1 MKMKRKSFLVIVIII
16 IIVLC
21 AGGILYFIPQLRKNA
36 QSKKYSDFKLA
47 GINESR
53 QSKMLD
59 NWEYDAKKS
68 NKDATSSKKSV
79 QSIISSTN
87 SGAQTMDSAVSAPS
101 TQDYSASDSYIGYSV
116 GGAQNIKN
124 FRENIKNGYLPIT
137 TDITYNGI
145 YSEYYFDTGDVNR
158 ASNEMFY
165 PSYSLATST
174 NPLTGEKEYYMS
186 VGLNSNI
193 KESDFQR
200 PKVNL
205 VIALDISGSMGSSF
219 DSYYYD
225 KNEKSNSEHK
235 TKMKIA
241 EECVNN
247 LIDKLNPDDRIG
259 IVLFDNQSYVGT
271 KISTIFDTDKEKLKG
286 HILEIEPCGGTN
298 FSSGYDMATEFF
310 EEYLNTEDYQNRIVV
325 ITDAMPNMGE
335 TTSDGLYKKITDN
348 VKDKIY
354 TSFIGVGVDFNTQL
368 TEKMSNIRGANYYSV
383 HSSEEF
389 NSILAENFDYM
400 ITPLIYD
407 LDLSFK
413 STCYE
418 IENVYGSDSVDKGTG
433 NIMHINTL
441 FPSASNSSGEVKGGI
456 VVLKLKK
463 IQENGEDIELKVSYK
478 DVQEKEHSNQQKVI
492 FKNEKDDYYDN
503 KGIRK
508 AIVLARYVNLM
519 KYWIAYERTNDDGFG
534 TYAHEYT
541 YSDDYVR
548 SALGVN
554 ERVSKKLTISENYKK
569 QFKEMK
575 SYIENEMKEL
585 NDNDLENEI
594 DILNKLI

>member
-1 MKMKRKSFLVIVIII
+1 MKLKRKSFLVLVIII
-16 IIVLC
+16 VIALC
-21 AGGILYFIPQLRKNA
+21 AGGILCCIPQLRKSI
-36 QSKKYSDFKLA
+36 QSKENSNFKLA
-47 GINESR
+47 NTNEFG

-59 NWEYDAKKS
+59 NWEYNPKK
-68 NKDATSSKKSV
+68 NDKV
-79 QSIISSTN
+79 SSTI
-87 SGAQTMDSAVSAPS
+87 SGGQSMEAAVS
-101 TQDYSASDSYIGYSV
+101 TQKNSASDSYIGYSV

-124 FRENIKNGYLPIT
+124 FRENVKNGYLPIT

-145 YSEYYFDTGDVNR
+145 YSEYYFDTGDVDR
-158 ASNEMFY
+158 TSNEMFY
-165 PSYSLATST
+165 PSYSMATST

-193 KESDFQR
+193 KESDFHR

-205 VIALDISGSMGSSF
+205 VIALDISGSMRSSF

-225 KNEKSNSEHK
+225 KNEKTDLERK
-235 TKMKIA
+235 TKMRIA

-259 IVLFDNQSYVGT
+259 IVLFDDQSYIGT

-286 HILEIEPCGGTN
+286 HILEVEPCGGTN
-298 FSSGYDMATEFF
+298 FSSGYDMATQLFK
-310 EEYLNTEDYQNRIVV
+310 EYLNMEDYQNRIVV

-335 TTSDGLYKKITDN
+335 ITSDGLYKKITDN

-354 TSFIGVGVDFNTQL
+354 TSFIGVGVDFNTKL
-368 TEKMSNIRGANYYSV
+368 TEKMSNVRGANYYSV

-407 LDLSFK
+407 LDLTFK

-418 IENVYGSDSVDKGTG
+418 IENVYGSDSVDKSTG

-441 FPSASNSSGEVKGGI
+441 FPSAANSSGEVKGGI

-463 IQENGEDIELKVSYK
+463 IQDGEDVNLKVSYK
-478 DVQEKEHSNQQKVI
+478 DNKEKEHSNEQNVK
-492 FKNEKDDYYDN
+492 FKSENDDYYDN
-503 KGIRK
+503 QGIRK
-508 AIVLARYVNLM
+508 AVVLARYVNLM
-519 KYWIAYERTNDDGFG
+519 KYWIVYERSNDEGFG

-541 YSDDYVR
+541 YSDDYVKN
-548 SALGVN
+548 ALGIN
-554 ERVSKKLTISENYKK
+554 ERTSKKLTISENYKK

-575 SYIENEMKEL
+575 SYIENEMKVL
-585 NDNDLENEI
+585 NDNELKNEI
-594 DILNKLI
+594 EILNVLI

>member
-1 MKMKRKSFLVIVIII
+1 MKLKRKSFLVLVIII
-16 IIVLC
+16 VIALC
-21 AGGILYFIPQLRKNA
+21 AGGILCCIPQLRKSI
-36 QSKKYSDFKLA
+36 QSKENSNFKLA
-47 GINESR
+47 NTNEFG

-59 NWEYDAKKS
+59 NWEYNPKENDK
-68 NKDATSSKKSV
+68 V
-79 QSIISSTN
+79 SSTI
-87 SGAQTMDSAVSAPS
+87 SGGQSMEAAVS
-101 TQDYSASDSYIGYSV
+101 TQKNSASDSYIGYSV

-124 FRENIKNGYLPIT
+124 FRENVKNGYLPIT

-145 YSEYYFDTGDVNR
+145 YSEYYFDTGDVDR
-158 ASNEMFY
+158 TSNEMFY
-165 PSYSLATST
+165 PSYSMATST

-193 KESDFQR
+193 KESDFHR

-205 VIALDISGSMGSSF
+205 VIALDISGSMRSSF

-225 KNEKSNSEHK
+225 KNEKSDSERK
-235 TKMKIA
+235 TKMRIA

-259 IVLFDNQSYVGT
+259 IVLFDDQSYIGT

-286 HILEIEPCGGTN
+286 HILEVEPCGGTN
-298 FSSGYDMATEFF
+298 FSSGYDMATQLFK
-310 EEYLNTEDYQNRIVV
+310 EYLNMEDYQNRIVV

-335 TTSDGLYKKITDN
+335 ITSDGLYKKITDN

-354 TSFIGVGVDFNTQL
+354 TSFIGVGVDFNTKL
-368 TEKMSNIRGANYYSV
+368 TEKMSNVRGANYYSV

-407 LDLSFK
+407 LDLTFK

-418 IENVYGSDSVDKGTG
+418 IENVYGSDSVDKSTG

-441 FPSASNSSGEVKGGI
+441 FPSAANSSGEVKGGI

-463 IQENGEDIELKVSYK
+463 IQDGEDVNLKVSYK
-478 DVQEKEHSNQQKVI
+478 DNKEKEHSNEQNVK
-492 FKNEKDDYYDN
+492 FKSENDDYYDN
-503 KGIRK
+503 QGIRK
-508 AIVLARYVNLM
+508 AVVLARYVNLM
-519 KYWIAYERTNDDGFG
+519 KYWIVYERSNDEGFG

-541 YSDDYVR
+541 YSDDYVKN
-548 SALGVN
+548 ALGIN
-554 ERVSKKLTISENYKK
+554 ERTSKKLTISENYKK

-575 SYIENEMKEL
+575 SYIENEMKVL
-585 NDNDLENEI
+585 NDNELKNEI
-594 DILNKLI
+594 EILNVLI

>member
-1 MKMKRKSFLVIVIII
+1 MKLKRKSFLVLVIII
-16 IIVLC
+16 VIALC
-21 AGGILYFIPQLRKNA
+21 AGGILCCIPQLRKSI
-36 QSKKYSDFKLA
+36 QSKENSNFKLA
-47 GINESR
+47 NTNEFG

-59 NWEYDAKKS
+59 NWEYNPKENDK
-68 NKDATSSKKSV
+68 V
-79 QSIISSTN
+79 SSTI
-87 SGAQTMDSAVSAPS
+87 SGGQSMEAAVS
-101 TQDYSASDSYIGYSV
+101 TQKNSASDSYIGYSV

-124 FRENIKNGYLPIT
+124 FRENVKNGYLPIT

-145 YSEYYFDTGDVNR
+145 YSEYYFDTGDVDR
-158 ASNEMFY
+158 TSNEMFY
-165 PSYSLATST
+165 PSYSMATST

-193 KESDFQR
+193 KESDFHR

-205 VIALDISGSMGSSF
+205 VIALDISGSMRSSF

-225 KNEKSNSEHK
+225 KNEKTDLERK
-235 TKMKIA
+235 TKMRIA

-259 IVLFDNQSYVGT
+259 IVLFDDQSYIGT

-286 HILEIEPCGGTN
+286 HILEVEPCGGTN
-298 FSSGYDMATEFF
+298 FSSGYDMATQLFK
-310 EEYLNTEDYQNRIVV
+310 EYLNMEDYQNRIVV

-335 TTSDGLYKKITDN
+335 ITSDGLYKKITDN

-354 TSFIGVGVDFNTQL
+354 TSFIGVGVDFNTKL
-368 TEKMSNIRGANYYSV
+368 TEKMSNVRGANYYSV

-407 LDLSFK
+407 LDLTFK

-418 IENVYGSDSVDKGTG
+418 IENVYGSDSVDKSTG

-441 FPSASNSSGEVKGGI
+441 FPSAANSSGEVKGGI

-463 IQENGEDIELKVSYK
+463 IQDGEDVNLKVSYK
-478 DVQEKEHSNQQKVI
+478 DNKEKEHSNEQNVK
-492 FKNEKDDYYDN
+492 FKSENDDYYDN
-503 KGIRK
+503 QGIRK
-508 AIVLARYVNLM
+508 AVVLARYVNLM
-519 KYWIAYERTNDDGFG
+519 KYWIVYERSNDEGFG

-541 YSDDYVR
+541 YSDDYVKN
-548 SALGVN
+548 ALGIN
-554 ERVSKKLTISENYKK
+554 ERTSKKLTISENYKK

-575 SYIENEMKEL
+575 SYIENEMKVL
-585 NDNDLENEI
+585 NDNELKNEI
-594 DILNKLI
+594 EILNVLI

>member
-1 MKMKRKSFLVIVIII
+1 MKLKRKSFLVLVIII
-16 IIVLC
+16 VIALC
-21 AGGILYFIPQLRKNA
+21 AGGILCCIPQLRKSI
-36 QSKKYSDFKLA
+36 QSKENSNFKLA
-47 GINESR
+47 NTNEFG

-59 NWEYDAKKS
+59 NWEYNPKENDK
-68 NKDATSSKKSV
+68 V
-79 QSIISSTN
+79 SSTI
-87 SGAQTMDSAVSAPS
+87 SGGQSMEAAVS
-101 TQDYSASDSYIGYSV
+101 TQKNSASDSYIGYSV

-124 FRENIKNGYLPIT
+124 FRENVKNGYLPIT

-145 YSEYYFDTGDVNR
+145 YSEYYFDTGDVDR
-158 ASNEMFY
+158 TSNEMFY
-165 PSYSLATST
+165 PSYSMATST

-193 KESDFQR
+193 KESDFHR

-205 VIALDISGSMGSSF
+205 VIALDISGSMRSSF

-225 KNEKSNSEHK
+225 KNEKTDLERK
-235 TKMKIA
+235 TKMRIA

-259 IVLFDNQSYVGT
+259 IVLFDDQSYIGT

-286 HILEIEPCGGTN
+286 HILEVEPCGGTN
-298 FSSGYDMATEFF
+298 FSSGYDMATQLFK
-310 EEYLNTEDYQNRIVV
+310 EYLNMEDYQNRIVV

-335 TTSDGLYKKITDN
+335 ITSDGLYKKITDN

-354 TSFIGVGVDFNTQL
+354 TSFIGVGVDFNTKL
-368 TEKMSNIRGANYYSV
+368 TEKMSNVRGANYYSV

-407 LDLSFK
+407 LDLTFK

-418 IENVYGSDSVDKGTG
+418 IENVYGSDSVDKSTG

-441 FPSASNSSGEVKGGI
+441 FPSAANSSGEVKGGI

-463 IQENGEDIELKVSYK
+463 IQDGEDVNLKVSYK
-478 DVQEKEHSNQQKVI
+478 DNKEKEHSNEQNVK
-492 FKNEKDDYYDN
+492 FKSENDDYYDN
-503 KGIRK
+503 QGIRK
-508 AIVLARYVNLM
+508 AVVLARYVNLM
-519 KYWIAYERTNDDGFG
+519 KYWIVYERSNDEGFG

-541 YSDDYVR
+541 YSDDYVKN
-548 SALGVN
+548 ALGIN
-554 ERVSKKLTISENYKK
+554 ERTSKKLTISENYKK

-575 SYIENEMKEL
+575 SYIENEMKVL
-585 NDNDLENEI
+585 NDNELKNEI
-594 DILNKLI
+594 EILNALI